1 MVNKIYQACEQ
12 LNSWLGGY
20 ESILKRMI
28 HENFD
33 WFLHSI
39 LFCHIKHVLK
49 RQGGD
54 GSDEDSSD
62 EDSGGGEDS
71 SGEERIERD
80 GKSSIHH
87 K

>member
-28 HENFD
+28 PGNFD
-33 WFLHSI
+33 WFLHSM
-39 LFCHIKHVLK
+39 LFYHTKHVLK

-54 GSDEDSSD
+54 SSDEDSSDEDSSD
-62 EDSGGGEDS
+62 EDSGGGGEDS
-71 SGEERIERD
+71 SGEDMETED
-80 GKSSIHH
+80 
-87 K
+87 

>member
-28 HENFD
+28 PGNFD
-33 WFLHSI
+33 WFLHSM
-39 LFCHIKHVLK
+39 LFYHTKHVLK

-54 GSDEDSSD
+54 SSDEDSSD
-62 EDSGGGEDS
+62 EDSGGGGEDS
-71 SGEERIERD
+71 SGEDMETED
-80 GKSSIHH
+80 
-87 K
+87 